1 MTDASEKQGTAL
13 DPHQVR
19 AYLRENPGFLSEN
32 SDLLSSMAAPERP
45 AGEGIA
51 DFQKYMVE
59 RLRREGEELKAQ
71 QGEIIANARANMNTL
86 NRVHSAILFLLDA
99 RSFED
104 FINAMT
110 TDLAVLLD
118 VDAAILAVES
128 NELSL
133 PQIAQ
138 HGVRVVPQGTCD
150 AWLGNRPTR
159 LNGNIAGDPQIF
171 GPVADLVQSQVM
183 VRLDI
188 DPRMPQAM
196 LVLGSRNPEIFD
208 PSQGSELAQFMGRVI
223 ERQLRHWLQI

>member
-1 MTDASEKQGTAL
+1 MSDAPEKANPDL

-19 AYLRENPGFLSEN
+19 AYLRAHPEFLSEN
-32 SDLLSSMAAPERP
+32 SDLLTGMAAPERP
-45 AGEGIA
+45 SGEGIA
-51 DFQKYMVE
+51 DFQKFLVD

-99 RSFED
+99 QSFEE

-118 VDAAILAVES
+118 VDAAVLAVES

-133 PQIAQ
+133 PQISQ
-138 HGVRVVPQGTCD
+138 HGVRVVAQGTVD
-150 AWLGNRPTR
+150 AWLGKRATR
-159 LNGNIAGDPQIF
+159 LDASVAGDEQLF
-171 GPVADLVQSQVM
+171 GPAANLVQSQVL

-188 DPRMPQAM
+188 DPRMPDAM
-196 LVLGSRNPEIFD
+196 LALGSRNPEMFD
-208 PSQGSELAQFMGRVI
+208 PSQGSELAQFLGRVI
-223 ERQLRHWLQI
+223 ERQLRLWVQV